1 LFQTTEIE
9 AGEETPSDEVARLR
23 ESVSWGWQRY
33 SSSAV
38 RVIRVPGNHISML
51 LEPHVRTLADHL
63 NELLTPAR
71 AQVRDGSS

>member
-1 LFQTTEIE
+1 
-9 AGEETPSDEVARLR
+9 
-23 ESVSWGWQRY
+23 
-33 SSSAV
+33 
-38 RVIRVPGNHISML
+38 VIRVPGNHISML